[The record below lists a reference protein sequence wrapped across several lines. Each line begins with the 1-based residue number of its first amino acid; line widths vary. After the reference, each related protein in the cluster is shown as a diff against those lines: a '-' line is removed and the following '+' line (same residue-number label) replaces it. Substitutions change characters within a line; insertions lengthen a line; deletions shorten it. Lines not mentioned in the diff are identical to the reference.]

1 MPETPRVP
9 EAPASAVPP
18 LLSAPPWAR
27 PRAARGAEPIV
38 VRGLK
43 KPKPP
48 TAESWPPGLREEFAA
63 VSDGW
68 RQNEAPVPDDVD
80 WAEIAEYFRGGAA
93 LRDGRGGMRSARYRW
108 LVLDGPDDLA
118 RELLADARYFGD
130 WSGWVYVTPLK
141 RFAARHGLAAHP
153 LILHAA
159 KEHLSCAQALVPFV
173 DDATAQFMIKGMGK
187 HGVEAASRAWFAWH
201 GPAAAPFVVAEA
213 LRKPGPKRTQAEHGI
228 AIIVREHGGACVLEA
243 ARRYGDEAVAAME
256 ALGLDPLDRYPDPL
270 PEPDEAHVRER
281 YPQVLLRG
289 RKQALPVWATRNLV
303 TMLRISS
310 IEDPYAGCEPVFED
324 LDPDSLAELAWAVY
338 QDGYAPD
345 DWATPGAQY
354 ALRRLGNA
362 ETAARLATVMGRWSR
377 NRVWSGGLK
386 ALDVLT
392 AIDSPDTLRHLDRLA
407 RKATDAKRMREHA
420 RWRLNAVARE
430 RGLTPEQLA
439 DRLVPGFGL
448 DAGGGLTLDY
458 GRRRFRVGF
467 DERLKPFVLDES
479 GKRRA
484 TLPKPG
490 VKDDPELA
498 PAAHQRFA
506 DLKKEVRAVAAD
518 QIARLE
524 QAMVAGRSWAPGEF
538 REVLAEHPLMRHIA
552 RRLVWS
558 AGPGAFRIAED
569 GTFADVRD
577 DAFVLPPDASV
588 SLPHPLLIDDRA
600 AWAEVFADY
609 EILQPFPQLG
619 RVVHEPSPDERASS
633 RLTRFEG
640 AHVPNGP
647 LFGLVRAGW
656 VLGEK
661 ETGGYRRDVALELA
675 EKRHLTVHI
684 EPGIRVLTPED
695 APVQEIVRVRLG
707 TSRYAG
713 DDVTLDDLGPVLAS
727 EVLATLTKLT
737 GADRDA

>member
-9 EAPASAVPP
+9 EAPTGAVPP
-18 LLSAPPWAR
+18 LLSTPPWTR
-27 PRAARGAEPIV
+27 PRAPRAAEPIV
-38 VRGLK
+38 VQGLR
-43 KPKPP
+43 KPKTPA
-48 TAESWPPGLREEFAA
+48 AESWPPGLREEFAA
-63 VSDGW
+63 VSDTW
-68 RQNEAPVPDDVD
+68 RRNEAPVPDDVD
-80 WAEIAEYFRGGAA
+80 WAWIAEYFRSGAA
-93 LRDGRGGMRSARYRW
+93 LRDGRGGMRGARYRW

-118 RELLADARYFGD
+118 RELLADTRYFGD
-130 WSGWVYVTPLK
+130 WAGWVYVTPLK
-141 RFAARHGLAAHP
+141 RFAARHGLAARP

-159 KEHLSCAQALVPFV
+159 KAHLSCAQALVPFV

-187 HGVEAASRAWFAWH
+187 SGVESASRAWFAWH

-213 LRKPGPKRTQAEHGI
+213 LRKPGPKRTYAEHGI
-228 AIIVREHGGACVLEA
+228 AIIVREHGGACVLDA
-243 ARRYGDEAVAAME
+243 ARRYGDAAVAAME

-270 PEPDEAHVRER
+270 PEPDEEHVRAR

-289 RKQALPVWATRNLV
+289 REQALPVWATRNLV

-310 IEDPYAGCEPVFED
+310 IEDPYAGCEPVFEH

-338 QDGYAPD
+338 QDGHVRD
-345 DWATPGAQY
+345 DWASPGAKY

-377 NRVWSGGLK
+377 NRVWTGGLG

-392 AIDSPDTLRHLDRLA
+392 GIDSPDTLRHLDRLA
-407 RKATDAKRMREHA
+407 RKAADAKRMREHA

-448 DAGGGLTLDY
+448 DSGGLTLDY

-467 DERLKPFVLDES
+467 DERLRPFVLDES

-484 TLPKPG
+484 ALPKPG

-498 PAAHQRFA
+498 PASYKRFA

-518 QIARLE
+518 QVARLE
-524 QAMVAGRSWAPGEF
+524 QAMVAGRSWAPAEF

-558 AGPGAFRIAED
+558 AGGEPFRIAED

-577 DAFVLPPDASV
+577 DAFALPEGAAV
-588 SLPHPLLIDDRA
+588 SLPHPLLIEDRA

-619 RVVHEPSPDERASS
+619 RPVHRLTDDERASTRLGRFSGGTAHFGRILGLTS
-633 RLTRFEG
+633 R
-640 AHVPNGP
+640 
-647 LFGLVRAGW
+647 GW
-656 VLGEK
+656 ELGET
-661 ETGGYRRDVALELA
+661 EDGGFRRQVIRTAPGGRRVMA
-675 EKRHLTVHI
+675 FFT
-684 EPGIRVLTPED
+684 PGIRVLAPEEYAEQEFGDVIVLSSGTTTPWRD
-695 APVQEIVRVRLG
+695 LDPV
-707 TSRYAG
+707 T
-713 DDVTLDDLGPVLAS
+713 AS
-727 EVLATLTKLT
+727 EVLNDLTRLT
-737 GADRDA
+737 S